1 MDFSDSHL
9 AALEWSGTYNNVH
22 AGNVVIFRWME
33 TEPMANLSDLSYTCC
48 RFIQD
53 QETLITGGHDKLVSF
68 KSFMILKILTFS
80 KMSDLVLPSGILQTG
95 QLVSFA

>member
-33 TEPMANLSDLSYTCC
+33 KEPMVNLSDLSYTCC
-48 RFIQD
+48 RFIED

-68 KSFMILKILTFS
+68 
-80 KMSDLVLPSGILQTG
+80 P
-95 QLVSFA
+95 